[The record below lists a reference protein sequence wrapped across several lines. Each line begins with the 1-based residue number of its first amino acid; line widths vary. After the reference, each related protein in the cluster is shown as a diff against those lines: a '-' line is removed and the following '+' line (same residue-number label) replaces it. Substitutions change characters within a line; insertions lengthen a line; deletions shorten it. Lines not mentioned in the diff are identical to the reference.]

1 MVDHASIIL
10 SIIGT
15 FFGENY
21 AGTLLRIIGRFYRNT
36 GQYDRVIIVY
46 TFGSTVAWCMVNYL
60 LYHSV
65 YR

>member
-36 GQYDRVIIVY
+36 GQYDRVIVYIEIVMRQL
-46 TFGSTVAWCMVNYL
+46 FIV
-60 LYHSV
+60 
-65 YR
+65 